1 MDMGCISKPQQQQQ
15 GVGMDK
21 DDDEEDTILNTL
33 SQCPS
38 LPHVCTQGTRR
49 KKEGRESYDVHFLF
63 GIEFVV
69 V

>member
-1 MDMGCISKPQQQQQ
+1 
-15 GVGMDK
+15 MDK